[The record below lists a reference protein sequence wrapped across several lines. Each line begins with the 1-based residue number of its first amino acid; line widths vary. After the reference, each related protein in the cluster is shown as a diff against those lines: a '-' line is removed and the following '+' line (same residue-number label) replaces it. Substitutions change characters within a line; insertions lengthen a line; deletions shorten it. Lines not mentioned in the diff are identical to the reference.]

1 VQHSTRKPTKAEQ
14 AHLDRIHALPCCACA
29 IEQVSQ
35 PSRTEANHL
44 VDKGYRIHSG
54 GHMATVPL
62 CGWHHRGE
70 LLYPHT
76 SREMHFLYGP
86 SMARSPGEFKARY
99 GSQRKL
105 LGLTNRRL
113 YPGAHDVSD
122 LPEDQEQHVRS
133 I

>member
-1 VQHSTRKPTKAEQ
+1 MRHSTGKPTKAEQ
-14 AHLDRIHALPCCACA
+14 ARLDRIHAMPCCACV
-29 IEQVSQ
+29 IEGVAQ

-70 LLYPHT
+70 LLYPLT
-76 SREMHFLYGP
+76 SKEMHFLYGP

-105 LGLTNRRL
+105 LRLTDKRL
-113 YPGAHDVSD
+113 YPGAHDLDD

>member
-1 VQHSTRKPTKAEQ
+1 MRHSTTKPTKAEQ
-14 AHLDRIHALPCCACA
+14 AHLDRVHALPCCACV
-29 IEQVSQ
+29 IERILQ

-54 GHMATVPL
+54 GHMATIPL

-76 SREMHFLYGP
+76 SKEMHFLYGP
-86 SMARSPGEFKARY
+86 SMARHKREFIARY
-99 GSQRKL
+99 GSERKL
-105 LGLTNRRL
+105 LTRTNKVL
-113 YPGAHDVSD
+113 YPGTHDVND
-122 LPEDQEQHVRS
+122 LPAEQSDHLRN